1 MTRTLNTFI
10 LGSVLS
16 LLMVPASFG
25 QQQQGQQGQ
34 QGQQDKQQGKQD
46 QQQSGQGQSGQS
58 QSGQSQAGQ
67 SQASQDQSDSDD
79 DDSVSH
85 ESSSKK
91 ARPETNKPVKPGDA
105 DEPPPV
111 SSDAAKASTNYN
123 PFPAQQDIEVGT
135 FYLHKGDVDAAID
148 RFLDAIQQR
157 PNFAKPRLLLGQAY
171 ERKHDNENAVK
182 YYKEY
187 LKVLPGAPD
196 AKQVQKKIETL
207 SKKS

>member
-1 MTRTLNTFI
+1 MTRTLLKSALHVFI
-10 LGSVLS
+10 LGLI
-16 LLMVPASFG
+16 LGFARVPALSAW
-25 QQQQGQQGQ
+25 QQGQQGQ
-34 QGQQDKQQGKQD
+34 QGQQDKQQDKQG
-46 QQQSGQGQSGQS
+46 QQSGQGQSSQGQS
-58 QSGQSQAGQ
+58 G
-67 SQASQDQSDSDD
+67 QDQSDSDD
-79 DDSVSH
+79 APVSS

-91 ARPETNKPVKPGDA
+91 SRPETGKPVKTADA
-105 DEPPPV
+105 DEPPLI
-111 SSDAAKASTNYN
+111 SSDAAAKNNTNYN
-123 PFPAQQDIEVGT
+123 PFPAQQDIEVGM

-207 SKKS
+207 SKKSQ